1 MKTLYPPR
9 QVADACGLTPV
20 SLRSYHGCGLRCDGP
35 VTAHPEGDRRNY
47 SDLDAVSAAVMHRL
61 VQRGISRRHAADI
74 VNDSRKHFDGRFWL
88 AVFPGPDADSA
99 PGRQGGNAA
108 TSVAKVLTTS
118 RPDGSMPAEV
128 IVMAVHQ
135 IAADVRRRLDGAT
148 A

>member
-61 VQRGISRRHAADI
+61 VQRGIARRHAAEI
-74 VNDSRKHFDGRFWL
+74 ANDSRAYYTAHRYWL
-88 AVFPGPDADSA
+88 AVFPGAA
-99 PGRQGGNAA
+99 PGWRGGNRAPD
-108 TSVAKVLTTS
+108 VARLLTET
-118 RPDGSMPAEV
+118 RPDGSMPTEV
-128 IVMAVHQ
+128 VVLAVHE
-135 IAADVRRRLDGAT
+135 IATDVRQRLDGAT